1 MTRIDH
7 LDLKIVYELS
17 KNGRASISELA
28 DATGVTRQ
36 TIATRL
42 KKLYDEEVIRV
53 AGGLNLVKLGYDMA
67 TVGLEVRGEEVE
79 GELMK
84 LMQCCPRVHTI
95 FRAQGKEELKV
106 SMWGESRTSI
116 DSTIESFN
124 DFQGV
129 TVVSTHYLG
138 KPIHGSVSFTMDPKD
153 STIAPCG
160 KDCSLCLSYS
170 SSECPGCPDTSH
182 YRNPSIKKPA
192 RRMRDF
198 WY

>member
-95 FRAQGKEELKV
+95 FRAQGTR
-106 SMWGESRTSI
+106 SSP
-116 DSTIESFN
+116 STISRES
-124 DFQGV
+124 Q
-129 TVVSTHYLG
+129 S
-138 KPIHGSVSFTMDPKD
+138 
-153 STIAPCG
+153 
-160 KDCSLCLSYS
+160 
-170 SSECPGCPDTSH
+170 
-182 YRNPSIKKPA
+182 
-192 RRMRDF
+192 
-198 WY
+198 